1 MDKSSINNLLI
12 EIGDNVRRTILFLIV
27 IVSISTTSTN
37 QAFGHPDTSPPT
49 LNSESA
55 IVIESNTGK
64 VLYEKDPDTQMYPAS
79 LTKIATAIYA
89 LEQSN
94 IDETVKVSQ
103 KASNTGGSSVY
114 LEKEEQVTIKK
125 LIQGLLI
132 NSGNDAGVAI
142 AEHMSGSMDQFSSD
156 INNYLTNK
164 IGVQNTHF
172 ENSHGLFDSDHVT
185 TAADMAKITQYAMKN
200 KLFSEIFGTKE
211 LEWEGQSW
219 DTTLFTHHKL
229 MRERP
234 YEGITGGKTGF
245 VNESGFTLATTAERE
260 DLGLIVITMKSTSSS
275 DAYNDTMNLLDY
287 AFDNFQ
293 TTSISEGTIFMLG
306 EQEYKT
312 GKKSYYTHSQDDKVS
327 QKITDNGTL
336 EIINQDDIVI
346 ASFSLE
352 NIKKETSMMNPS
364 YKIIKEEQ
372 KNEKTNKPFEIHFI
386 TIAIGSLLIVFISI
400 IFIFQTTKTFLSR

>member
-1 MDKSSINNLLI
+1 LLI
-12 EIGDNVRRTILFLIV
+12 EIGDNVRRTILFLLV

-37 QAFGHPDTSPPT
+37 QVFGHPDTSPPT

>member
-1 MDKSSINNLLI
+1 MLI

>member
-1 MDKSSINNLLI
+1 MLI
-12 EIGDNVRRTILFLIV
+12 EIGDNVRRTILFLLV

-37 QAFGHPDTSPPT
+37 QVFGHPDTSPPT

-55 IVIESNTGK
+55 IVIESNTGN
-64 VLYEKDPDTQMYPAS
+64 VLYEKDPDTLMYPAS

-142 AEHMSGSMDQFSSD
+142 AEHMSGSMYQFSSD

-200 KLFSEIFGTKE
+200 KLFSEMFGTKE

-260 DLGLIVITMKSTSSS
+260 DLSLIVITMKSISSS

-312 GKKSYYTHSQDDKVS
+312 GEKSSYTHSQDDKVS
-327 QKITDNGTL
+327 QEITENGTL

-346 ASFSLE
+346 ASFPLE
-352 NIKKETSMMNPS
+352 YIKK
-364 YKIIKEEQ
+364 
-372 KNEKTNKPFEIHFI
+372 
-386 TIAIGSLLIVFISI
+386 
-400 IFIFQTTKTFLSR
+400 

>member
-1 MDKSSINNLLI
+1 
-12 EIGDNVRRTILFLIV
+12 VRRKILFLIV
-27 IVSISTTSTN
+27 IVSISTISAN
-37 QAFGHPDTSPPT
+37 QTFGHPDTPPPT

-64 VLYEKDPDTQMYPAS
+64 VLYEKDPDTPMYPAS

-103 KASNTGGSSVY
+103 KASNTGGSSIY
-114 LEKEEQVTIKK
+114 LEKGEQVTIKK

-172 ENSHGLFDSDHVT
+172 MNSHGLFDSKHVT

-200 KLFSEIFGTKE
+200 KLFREIFGTKE

-245 VNESGFTLATTAERE
+245 VNESGFTLATTVERG
-260 DLGLIVITMKSTSSS
+260 DLSLIVITMKSTSSS

-293 TTSISEGTIFMLG
+293 TTSISKGTIFMLG

-312 GKKSYYTHSQDDKVS
+312 GKKLYYTHSQDDKVS
-327 QKITDNGTL
+327 QEITDNGTL
-336 EIINQDDIVI
+336 EIINQDGIVI

-352 NIKKETSMMNPS
+352 NVKNETNMMNPS
-364 YKIIKEEQ
+364 YKIIKDEQ
-372 KNEKTNKPFEIHFI
+372 KNEKTNKPFENHFI
-386 TIAIGSLLIVFISI
+386 TIATSSLLIVFISI